1 MKLIKTKDSSFTV
14 YSDKYNECYHSVSG
28 ALEESLKKFLEPCM
42 IRDSMK
48 ILDIGF
54 GLGYNIGMAVHKFKN
69 LKIISLEKDILNL
82 DNIKVPEW
90 FEETYYKIRKTAKD
104 RYYKDDS
111 EIKIILG
118 DAVETIKQINEKFD
132 AVFLDPFSPKK
143 NPEMWILDFF
153 KEIKKRMNKNSVL
166 ATYSC
171 AGIVRRNLRETGF
184 TVKNGPIVGRRAPGT
199 IAVNS

>member
-118 DAVETIKQINEKFD
+118 YAVG
-132 AVFLDPFSPKK
+132 SPTDSICT
-143 NPEMWILDFF
+143 W
-153 KEIKKRMNKNSVL
+153 
-166 ATYSC
+166 
-171 AGIVRRNLRETGF
+171 F
-184 TVKNGPIVGRRAPGT
+184 T
-199 IAVNS
+199 